1 MFRQILYPYGT
12 MQIRFNIVDTLNR
25 NSEHYADPTAGGAL
39 ARISAEQRY
48 AKRREYYRQ
57 QAIAKRKAQ
66 AKKAR
71 IKAFHRAQREK
82 RLANCEYTLAWV
94 APLTGKPPMRIRN
107 GSESEG

>member
-1 MFRQILYPYGT
+1 MY
-12 MQIRFNIVDTLNR
+12 R

-57 QAIAKRKAQ
+57 QAIAKRKTE